1 MKGVILAGG
10 TGSRLMPLTKVTN
23 KHLLPVGK
31 KPMILHTVDKL
42 IDAEITDIMI
52 ITGTE
57 YMGDMISLLG
67 SGREHGCNCTY
78 RVQDE
83 SDGIA
88 GALLLC
94 EDFVGS
100 DDVTVILG
108 DNIFSDSLDASIS
121 KFTELKKENKNNT
134 VCTLSL
140 KEVEDPHRFGV
151 AEIIQDRIV
160 GIEEKPKIP
169 KSNLCITGIY
179 VYDKT
184 VFTYIKNLKKSNR
197 NEYEITDV
205 NNQYIDNG
213 VVSYV
218 RLGGWWT
225 DAGTHSSY
233 HHANILVNEKNNDQ

>member
-1 MKGVILAGG
+1 
-10 TGSRLMPLTKVTN
+10 MPLTKVTN

-31 KPMILHTVDKL
+31 KPMILHTIDKL
-42 IDAEITDIMI
+42 TSAGITDIMI

-67 SGREHGCNCTY
+67 SGREHGCKCTY

-83 SDGIA
+83 TNGIA

-100 DDVTVILG
+100 DDVIVILG

-121 KFTELKKENKNNT
+121 KFESLKKENANNS

-151 AEIIQDRIV
+151 AEIVQDRIINV
-160 GIEEKPKIP
+160 EEKPKQP

-179 VYDKT
+179 VYDKN
-184 VFTYIKNLKKSNR
+184 VFSYIKNLKKSGR
-197 NEYEITDV
+197 GEYEITDV
-205 NNQYIDNG
+205 NNQYINNG

-218 RLGGWWT
+218 RLSGWWT

-233 HHANILVNEKNNDQ
+233 YRANVLINEESNEQ